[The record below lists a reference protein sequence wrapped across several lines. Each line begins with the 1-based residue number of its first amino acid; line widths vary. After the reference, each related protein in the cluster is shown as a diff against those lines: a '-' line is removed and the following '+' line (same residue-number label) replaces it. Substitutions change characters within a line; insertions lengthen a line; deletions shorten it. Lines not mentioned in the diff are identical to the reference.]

1 MSNQSTRSV
10 FIDYL
15 AFSAP
20 ISVMKDVHTF
30 QEKGFEWRKFQYLP
44 SYRHYQTESR
54 YACLPE
60 FQGIP
65 EIPSNTMT
73 DEQLNQYDT
82 DLIECYFSRLKTWIA
97 SVFGLVMG
105 LPRGKGG
112 FAYRDSA
119 LLYNDEGGS
128 DHCGVIFWGGNNDTF
143 YVQISGLGCAHVFS
157 GTTPQ
162 KIHKWFKHLDIFLL
176 KRLDLATDDYDGIFT
191 CQAALRD
198 YRFDAFYGGAGP
210 KPKLDTSNG
219 IDANGCVTKE
229 IVNIGSRQSRVYW
242 RIYNKALEQ
251 KVSGIWYRS
260 EVELKELSID
270 TLLNIAGIY
279 TGLCDYSAQINPTE
293 PTSIPPLFVR
303 KAIDSIEAKVRWLR
317 KQASATLAKV
327 FHYHEGDMLKVF
339 SMVLREEHLED
350 LNVRFDIPPIY
361 HTLYQ
366 TLMSE
371 KLKLSQTPF

>member
-1 MSNQSTRSV
+1 MSYQSARPV

-44 SYRHYQTESR
+44 SYRHYQSEPR

-65 EIPSNTMT
+65 EIPSSNMT

-82 DLIECYFSRLKTWIA
+82 ALIECYFARLRTWVS

-112 FAYRDSA
+112 FAYQDSA
-119 LLYNDEGGS
+119 LLFSDEGGS
-128 DHCGVIFWGGNNDTF
+128 DHCGVIFWGGNRDTF
-143 YVQISGLGCAHVFS
+143 YVQISGVGCAHVFS

-162 KIHKWFKHLDIFLL
+162 KLYQWFKHLDILSL
-176 KRLDLATDDYDGIFT
+176 KRFDLATDDYDGVFT

-198 YRFDAFYGGAGP
+198 YRLDAFYGGAGP
-210 KPKLDTSNG
+210 KPKLDISNG
-219 IDANGCVTKE
+219 IDAEGCPTKE

-260 EVELKELSID
+260 EVELKKISID
-270 TLLNIAGIY
+270 VLLNPAAIY
-279 TGLCDYSAQINPTE
+279 TGLCEYSAQINPTA
-293 PTSIPPLFVR
+293 PKSIPQLFGR
-303 KAIDSIEAKVRWLR
+303 KPIDAIEAKVRWLR

-327 FHYHEGDMLKVF
+327 FHFYEGDALAIL
-339 SMVLREEHLED
+339 SMIIREEHLQD
-350 LNVRFDIPPIY
+350 LNLRFDIPPIY
-361 HTLYQ
+361 Q
-366 TLMSE
+366 TLMKE
-371 KLKLSQTPF
+371 KLRFSSVPF